1 MEVSLRKPQRAI
13 FKMMQ
18 ENPGCYL
25 RHHKKTV
32 NATRLYWRLMT
43 KDHSPLMNITPGNLK
58 QFFNLSLLVSIG
70 QREWG
75 MKDST
80 TTSTHLPGYTRLW
93 RNNTSLIEPYI

>member
-1 MEVSLRKPQRAI
+1 MEVSLRKTQRAI

-70 QREWG
+70 QREWA
-75 MKDST
+75 MKE
-80 TTSTHLPGYTRLW
+80 GVI
-93 RNNTSLIEPYI
+93 LIDKRKKKKQEEGVTLTNQ